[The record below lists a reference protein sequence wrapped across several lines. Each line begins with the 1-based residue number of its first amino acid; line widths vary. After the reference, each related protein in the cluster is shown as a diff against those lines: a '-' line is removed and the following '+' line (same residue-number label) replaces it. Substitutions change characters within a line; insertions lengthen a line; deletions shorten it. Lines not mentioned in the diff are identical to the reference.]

1 MNHTPQLLSTILL
14 LLLVGC
20 QAGPSAGAR
29 GGTASSPTAARSQTV
44 APAAS
49 AQLPVAPVPPLSEVR
64 VGILNSGADIP
75 FRLAQERGYLRE
87 QGIEMTTQVFNGAQQ
102 MIAPL
107 GADQLD
113 IGGGAPGPGL
123 FNAIQRGVN
132 LRIVADR
139 VRMVPGSRFNCLM
152 IRKAL
157 LDSGEVQAF
166 TDLRGRVFAENVPA
180 VATTYAFERELRRW
194 GLGLQDVTVTVLAFP
209 DMLAAYANGAIDAAF
224 VVEPF
229 VTLAE
234 ERGVAQCWRPTGDL
248 VPDFQ
253 LAVVLYGPT
262 FAEQRADL
270 ARRFMVAYLRAARD
284 YVRAFFGDGEGRDQL
299 LQLLAELTGSRD
311 MALLA
316 RQAALWLDPNGT
328 VNKASLVDVQ
338 RWYRER
344 GDLAAEVDLDRAVD
358 PSFVDYALGQLG
370 PYRQP

>member
-1 MNHTPQLLSTILL
+1 M
-14 LLLVGC
+14 
-20 QAGPSAGAR
+20 
-29 GGTASSPTAARSQTV
+29 
-44 APAAS
+44 
-49 AQLPVAPVPPLSEVR
+49 
-64 VGILNSGADIP
+64 LNSGADVP
-75 FRLAQERGYLRE
+75 FLLAQERGYLRE
-87 QGIEMTTQVFNGAQQ
+87 QGIEMTTQVFNGAGQ

-132 LRIVADR
+132 VRIVADR

-152 IRKAL
+152 VRKAL
-157 LDSGEVQAF
+157 LDSGEVQSFADF
-166 TDLRGRVFAENVPA
+166 RGRTFAENVPA
-180 VATTYAFERELRRW
+180 VATTYAFERALQGA
-194 GLGLQDVTVTVLAFP
+194 GLSLQDVNVTVLAFP
-209 DMLAAYANGAIDAAF
+209 DMLAAYANGAIDVAF

-253 LAVVLYGPT
+253 LAVVLYGPS
-262 FAEQRADL
+262 FAEQRPEL

-284 YVRAFFGDGEGRDQL
+284 YVRAFFGDGEGRDAI
-299 LQLLAELTGSRD
+299 LQLMAELTGSRD
-311 MALLA
+311 TALLA
-316 RQAALWLDPNGT
+316 RQAALWLNPDGA
-328 VNKASLVDVQ
+328 VNKASLVDMQ

-344 GDLAAEVDLDRAVD
+344 GDLAAEADLDRAVD
-358 PSFVDYALGQLG
+358 MSYVDYALSQLG

>member
-1 MNHTPQLLSTILL
+1 MNHTSQLLSTILL

-29 GGTASSPTAARSQTV
+29 GGTASSPTAARPQTV